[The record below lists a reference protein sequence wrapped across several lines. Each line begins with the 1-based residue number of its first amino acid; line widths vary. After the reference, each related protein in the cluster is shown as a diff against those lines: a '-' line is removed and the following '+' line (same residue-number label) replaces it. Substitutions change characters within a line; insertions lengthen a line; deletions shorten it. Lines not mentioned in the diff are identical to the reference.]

1 MRHDIHTPA
10 VIRFPDN
17 SRLWGKRAGLCRC
30 RESVRE
36 PGQWPRYNQCQR
48 TGTVSETIDGEVMW
62 FCKTHSA
69 TEQQARQDARDDKHD
84 AERKRRSDEFKA
96 PRYRAALELIANGT
110 NDARAVARAALG
122 ITDDKPETY

>member
-1 MRHDIHTPA
+1 
-10 VIRFPDN
+10 
-17 SRLWGKRAGLCRC
+17 
-30 RESVRE
+30 
-36 PGQWPRYNQCQR
+36 
-48 TGTVSETIDGEVMW
+48 MW